1 MDLHTFTHNDETY
14 FGIMVSNLSNDI
26 SKLDLAY
33 TMIRKLM
40 ELFNNSQKF
49 PWIQKKIKEN
59 LNKVNEIVT
68 KNYVLRDSFY
78 TMEKSIQASMDIYH
92 KNIRDYQYEME
103 QLIKSF
109 TNEINITINESIKEV
124 STKDILL
131 IHKTKK
137 IYPVVSH
144 ISDLIEKKK
153 WNLIETSKNKY
164 DLLNKGTKIGTFE
177 VALNKATINFPNN
190 QLDLIFNAGNN
201 KQNSQNLKIL
211 ETNF

>member
-1 MDLHTFTHNDETY
+1 M
-14 FGIMVSNLSNDI
+14 
-26 SKLDLAY
+26 
-33 TMIRKLM
+33 
-40 ELFNNSQKF
+40 
-49 PWIQKKIKEN
+49 KIKEN

-131 IHKTKK
+131 IHKK
-137 IYPVVSH
+137 PV
-144 ISDLIEKKK
+144 
-153 WNLIETSKNKY
+153 
-164 DLLNKGTKIGTFE
+164 
-177 VALNKATINFPNN
+177 
-190 QLDLIFNAGNN
+190 
-201 KQNSQNLKIL
+201 
-211 ETNF
+211 